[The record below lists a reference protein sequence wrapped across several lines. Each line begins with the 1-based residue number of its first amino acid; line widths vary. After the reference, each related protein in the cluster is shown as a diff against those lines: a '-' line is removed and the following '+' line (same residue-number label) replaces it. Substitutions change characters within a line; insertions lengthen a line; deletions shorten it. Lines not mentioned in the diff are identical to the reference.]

1 TAEPTTPAPATPA
14 APAPS
19 VPNPEPAPQ
28 TDPTI
33 RRIVT
38 ALAIA
43 MVALLAAFL
52 FYALAEHPAAAQ
64 PAQAVLALFGILG
77 AVGSI
82 LTTLHT
88 LNRRP

>member
-28 TDPTI
+28 TDPTL
-33 RRIVT
+33 RRTVT
-38 ALAIA
+38 ALAIG
-43 MVALLAAFL
+43 MVVLVAAFL

-64 PAQAVLALFGILG
+64 PAQAVLALLG
-77 AVGSI
+77 VLGTVGSI
-82 LTTLHT
+82 LATLHA